1 MIRVGNVAHAY
12 IQSALILVSCM
23 SAGGKINLFG
33 SAPHIFIFATPYA
46 ALPDLYYCLLSSLVL
61 LMTAQKINILC
72 DFVRHT
78 VQASC
83 C

>member
-1 MIRVGNVAHAY
+1 MIRVVNVAHSY
-12 IQSALILVSCM
+12 IQSALILFSCM
-23 SAGGKINLFG
+23 SAGGKINLFD
-33 SAPHIFIFATPYA
+33 SVPHVFIFATPYA

-72 DFVRHT
+72 DFIRHT
-78 VQASC
+78 MQTFC